1 MFKPTKE
8 DLLSQIDKVV
18 ELLESITYQV
28 DNNTTL
34 DHVQLHTGYKLLHD
48 SINNLNAIK
57 RFFDC

>member
-34 DHVQLHTGYKLLHD
+34 DQVQLHTGYKLLHD

>member
-1 MFKPTKE
+1 MFLVKKE
-8 DLLSQIDKVV
+8 DLLEQIDKIMEV
-18 ELLESITYQV
+18 LESITYQV